1 MLTVDEYARL
11 ANDLILAFNAHDQAA
26 LERLNQQYHR
36 SFTSDDLWAE
46 IWRRVYAFRQRAFK
60 EQKRDLE
67 PAEAQALIAQDAG
80 FASWTVL
87 TRAVATGA
95 PPVPPYAIDT
105 TKDAIA
111 IAPRRQLSDNEW
123 DELIEVMKEREI
135 TALAAQ
141 GLMTDAVLARI
152 ARLNHVTALSLGGSR
167 QLSDEGLLHLARMP
181 QLERLNLSEYPGGK
195 LTDRGLAVL
204 RQLLNLRTFE
214 IAWQRGVTDA
224 GVANLRFCDH
234 LERVDLMGSPT
245 GDGAIEALQ
254 GKPGL
259 RYFSS
264 GKLVTDAGLRLLHN
278 FPMLK
283 TWHGDEITSGDA
295 DVVARAP
302 HLLIDGPFTNKGL
315 ARLTGLASVF

>member
-60 EQKRDLE
+60 EQKQDLE

-87 TRAVATGA
+87 THAVATGA

-135 TALAAQ
+135 
-141 GLMTDAVLARI
+141 V
-152 ARLNHVTALSLGGSR
+152 VSR
-167 QLSDEGLLHLARMP
+167 
-181 QLERLNLSEYPGGK
+181 
-195 LTDRGLAVL
+195 V
-204 RQLLNLRTFE
+204 
-214 IAWQRGVTDA
+214 
-224 GVANLRFCDH
+224 
-234 LERVDLMGSPT
+234 
-245 GDGAIEALQ
+245 
-254 GKPGL
+254 
-259 RYFSS
+259 
-264 GKLVTDAGLRLLHN
+264 
-278 FPMLK
+278 
-283 TWHGDEITSGDA
+283 
-295 DVVARAP
+295 
-302 HLLIDGPFTNKGL
+302 
-315 ARLTGLASVF
+315 